1 MPVGELFI
9 DSSAWFRYVMR
20 GRSRDEDSEHTAV
33 RGQIDRCVREHVP
46 LCTTNLVVS
55 ETHQLLLLRADR
67 ALGLQFLRML
77 PIPRLDVVGSTPDL
91 EERAVRNWI
100 EPYDDHDFSL
110 CDAVSFAVM
119 KDRGI
124 RQALALDRH
133 FAAAGF
139 EVLPGR

>member
-1 MPVGELFI
+1 MPAGEVFV
-9 DSSAWFRYVMR
+9 DTSVWFRYVMR
-20 GRSRDEDSEHTAV
+20 GRSREEDAEHAAV
-33 RGQIDRCVREHVP
+33 RGEIDRSVRERLP

-55 ETHQLLLLRADR
+55 ETHQLLLRRGSR

-77 PIPRLDVVGSTPDL
+77 PIPGLDVVASTPDL
-91 EERAVRNWI
+91 EERAMRDWI

-139 EVLPGR
+139 EVLPRR